1 MTTYAKNVNGA
12 WRMAKGGFYCG
23 PLSDGAGQTSN
34 ATEAQ
39 LLGAGWKPYIDTIPS
54 YNTLTQTI
62 TDDGLEDTGEAV
74 ERQFTVSYLPDAQLK
89 KRVHDQA
96 DEYLRRSDWSR
107 TDDNELTSE
116 QRSNWATWRA
126 SVRAIRAQN
135 DIETLKATTFSAPP
149 GSLNPK

>member
-1 MTTYAKNVNGA
+1 MTTYAKYVNGS
-12 WRMAKGGFYCG
+12 WRLAKAGQYCG
-23 PLSDGAGQTSN
+23 ALSDGAGQTSN

-39 LLGAGWKPYIDTIPS
+39 LIANTWKPYIDTVPS

-62 TDDGLEDTGEAV
+62 TDDGLEDIGEAV
-74 ERQFTVSYLPDAQLK
+74 ERQFTVSYLPDEQLK

-107 TDDNELTSE
+107 TDDNGLSSGE
-116 QRSNWATWRA
+116 RSDWATWRA
-126 SVRAIRAQN
+126 SVRGVRQN
-135 DIETLKATTFSAPP
+135 NNIEELKSITFAAPP